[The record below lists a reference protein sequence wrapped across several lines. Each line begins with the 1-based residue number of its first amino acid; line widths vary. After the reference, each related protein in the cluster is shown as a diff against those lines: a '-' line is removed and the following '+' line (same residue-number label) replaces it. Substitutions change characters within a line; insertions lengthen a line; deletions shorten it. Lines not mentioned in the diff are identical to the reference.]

1 MATTIKQD
9 VAQQIVAAV
18 KDVCSHDINFIDS
31 KGIIYASTNPKRIG
45 DFHEIGL
52 RVIQTG
58 ETIEVDTDDGFF
70 GTQRGVNIPII
81 YKGDISAVIGISG
94 SPDEARKYAYMAQK
108 IATLLLREHE
118 LELHEHTK
126 KTQLNHVIRSLVFHE
141 YINPDYLKKFI
152 KKHDTTLDTEYQTI
166 LVKLDSR
173 YNPSNLG
180 MVEQYIFQAFDI
192 TGSSLY
198 TFNYPNEYIL
208 FMETKKLPKWRYIF
222 KQICQKHA
230 PLLKIGI
237 GHSAPLSKQH
247 LSYQSAKLAIESL
260 FYDEYLAEFDSLDLE
275 ILLGDLKEDTRKFFL
290 EKTILKLSKKEQDL
304 LKTYFSTN
312 MSLKDTA
319 DQLYIHK
326 NTLQYQLD
334 KINRETGYNPR
345 NFKDASVLYVGLK
358 LLSNNM

>member
-1 MATTIKQD
+1 MAITIKQD
-9 VAQQIVAAV
+9 VAQQIVEAV
-18 KDVCSHDINFIDS
+18 KDVCSHDINFINS
-31 KGIIYASTNPKRIG
+31 EGIIYASTNMKRIG

-52 RVIQTG
+52 QVIKTG
-58 ETIEVDTDDGFF
+58 HTIEVDTDSGFF
-70 GTQRGVNIPII
+70 GTQRGINIPLL

-94 SPDEARKYAYMAQK
+94 DPAEVKKYAYLAQK

-126 KTQLNHVIRSLVFHE
+126 KTQLNHVIRALIFHE
-141 YINPDYLKKFI
+141 YINPEYLKDFM
-152 KKHDTTLDTEYQTI
+152 KKYNTLLDTQYQTI

-192 TGSSLY
+192 TRSSLY

-208 FMETKKLPKWRYIF
+208 FLESSKVPQWLYLFEMLS
-222 KQICQKHA
+222 QKHK

-237 GHSAPLSKQH
+237 GHTAPLSKQH
-247 LSYQSAKLAIESL
+247 VSYQSAKLAIDSL
-260 FYDEYLAEFDSLDLE
+260 FRDEYLAVFDSLDLE
-275 ILLGDLKEDTRKFFL
+275 ILLGDLKEDTRRFFL
-290 EKTILKLSKKEQDL
+290 EKTLMKLSPKDL
-304 LKTYFSTN
+304 NLLRIYFSFN

-319 DQLYIHK
+319 NQLYLHK

-334 KINRETGYNPR
+334 KIAKITGYNPR
-345 NFKDASVLYVGLK
+345 NFKDAAVLYVALK
-358 LLSNNM
+358 LLPNS